1 MLTQTLRI
9 SILLIYVS
17 ACSES
22 GGGGNSSQLND
33 IEDQLDQTPTI
44 EPIESAFKTMVPLG
58 YIASVVMA
66 LAEGYE
72 IENASITNSCN
83 SFPCAALATVELNS
97 TVLPIALSAYGEVTI
112 AGLWTNAESAVLSM
126 SFSDMEIGTGIFP
139 VPGITTIPARRQN
152 GLVTFVYGASDIDI
166 NTQPAAVH
174 DLGETEIQQEL
185 ERLDQEFP
193 EDPELALFMEAWSV
207 QVDDGGTPGEFIDDT
222 FTLNGGGQGVETSIS
237 QVSVLQLAMVD
248 SRFSFECSLNPV
260 TGMAVLQEIEV
271 SSGPRS
277 TWPKLGQAL
286 IQFNSICGGEANIL
300 IGTGSFL
307 LQSGNSVDLG
317 FAN

>member
-1 MLTQTLRI
+1 MPTRFLRI
-9 SILLIYVS
+9 LILLCYLS
-17 ACSES
+17 SCSQ
-22 GGGGNSSQLND
+22 GGGDGNSEQLND
-33 IEDQLDQTPTI
+33 IEEQLDQTPTV

-58 YIASVVMA
+58 YIANVVMA

-72 IENASITNSCN
+72 FDNASITNSCN
-83 SFPCAALATVELNS
+83 SFPCAAVATVELNAV
-97 TVLPIALSAYGEVTI
+97 VLPMALDAYGEVTV
-112 AGLWTNAESAVLSM
+112 AGLWTSSESAVLSM
-126 SFSDMEIGTGIFP
+126 SFTDMEIGTGIFP
-139 VPGITTIPARRQN
+139 VPGITTVPVQRQG
-152 GLVTFVYGASDIDI
+152 GLVTIVYGASDIDI
-166 NTQPAAVH
+166 NTQPDTVH
-174 DLGETEIQQEL
+174 NLGDTEIQQEL

-207 QVDDGGTPGEFIDDT
+207 QVDDGGTPGEIIDDT

-286 IQFNSICGGEANIL
+286 IQFDSICGGKANIL

-307 LQSGNSVDLG
+307 LQSGNSVNLG

>member
-1 MLTQTLRI
+1 MLTRFLGI
-9 SILLIYVS
+9 SILLLYVC
-17 ACSES
+17 AC
-22 GGGGNSSQLND
+22 GGNGGSGNSARLDD
-33 IEDQLDQTPTI
+33 IEEQLDQTPTI

-72 IENASITNSCN
+72 IENAAITNSCN

-97 TVLPIALSAYGEVTI
+97 TVMPIALDGYGDVTV

-126 SFSDMEIGTGIFP
+126 SFTDMEIGTGIFP
-139 VPGITTIPARRQN
+139 VPGITTIPVRRYN
-152 GLVTFVYGASDIDI
+152 GMVTFVYGASDIDI

-174 DLGETEIQQEL
+174 NLGETEIQQEL
-185 ERLDQEFP
+185 ARLDQEFP
-193 EDPELALFMEAWSV
+193 QDPELALFMEAWSV
-207 QVDDGGTPGEFIDDT
+207 QVDDEGTPSVFLDDT
-222 FTLNGGGQGVETSIS
+222 FTLNGGGQGVETSIG

-248 SRFSFECSLNPV
+248 SQFSFDCSLNPV

-286 IQFNSICGGEANIL
+286 IQFDSICGGEANIL
-300 IGTGSFL
+300 IGSGSFL
-307 LQSGNSVDLG
+307 LQSGNSVNLG